1 MPAITS
7 VTRWARGTAAVSLF
21 TVLLMPAG
29 ATAYAEPAPAKTDSG
44 SHFVDAAT
52 AHPGDLQDLPDPVP
66 LRTYL
71 QRDKGHAPDLQAPAQ
86 PADEPDLRTEC
97 AKQEAAAKTKTGW
110 LKSRFESCY
119 KRHYDLV
126 LRDRNNKEKTRGR
139 LIFDSWVLG
148 FAHDGTRQ
156 VDFVAS
162 VEDIKVATDG
172 DEDAKEW
179 RLGQHFSTTI
189 DASSS
194 DPDAKLTEPT
204 VTKRDELL
212 GVWDPRP
219 SWTLIYTSPDKG
231 PQHAQGNMQR
241 VLAVL
246 DMTTTVNSPNVDP
259 YVEVGSYIS
268 NFRFDYAGSIAGK
281 HKGAVFT
288 QARVELVMSQKDPA
302 VNESALHIYDAL
314 KRPERTFPSF
324 LGKSVPGEKEPLHR
338 LVDAKKQGDQREN
351 SIKECKKIWG
361 DYSGTRL
368 QCDEYPFASTQEGS
382 LKGDKRF
389 SVRLIEGVDNRT
401 GGERLNNMYINNR
414 ILDGDP
420 FYVKITP

>member
-1 MPAITS
+1 MTAITS
-7 VTRWARGTAAVSLF
+7 VTRWARGATAVGLF
-21 TVLLMPAG
+21 TVLLVPIG
-29 ATAYAEPAPAKTDSG
+29 ATAHAGPAPAETG
-44 SHFVDAAT
+44 PGAHFVDAAT
-52 AHPGDLQDLPDPVP
+52 VHPRDLQHLPDPVP
-66 LRTYL
+66 LRAYL
-71 QRDKGHAPDLQAPAQ
+71 QRDKGHAPDPQ
-86 PADEPDLRTEC
+86 PSARAAEDADLRTEC

-110 LKSRFESCY
+110 LKSRFENCY

-139 LIFDSWVLG
+139 LIFDAWVLG

-162 VEDIKVATDG
+162 VEDIKVAADG

-194 DPDAKLTEPT
+194 DPDAKLTGPT

-219 SWTLIYTSPDKG
+219 SWTLVYTSPDKG

-268 NFRFDYAGSIAGK
+268 NFRFDYAGPTAGK

-338 LVDAKKQGDQREN
+338 LIDPKKIDLQRDR
-351 SIKECKKIWG
+351 SVKECEKIWG
-361 DYSGTRL
+361 SYKGTRL
-368 QCDEYPFASTQEGS
+368 QCDEYPFASTHEGS
-382 LKGDKRF
+382 LKGNNRF
-389 SVRLIEGVDNRT
+389 SVRLIEGTDNEA
-401 GGERLNNMYINNR
+401 GGRALNAMYISNR
-414 ILDGDP
+414 VLDGDP
-420 FYVKITP
+420 FFMKIIP